1 MSRFALSLI
10 GFIALIQPG
19 IADPTPMEQ
28 QHLQAPAI
36 TVSPIEVV
44 PAEFPVLKANAPVGA
59 GWG

>member
-10 GFIALIQPG
+10 GFIALTQPG

-28 QHLQAPAI
+28 QHLQAPAV
-36 TVSPIEVV
+36 TVSPMEST
-44 PAEFPVLKANAPVGA
+44 AEFPVLKANAPVGA

>member
-19 IADPTPMEQ
+19 IADPMPMAQ
-28 QHLQAPAI
+28 QHLQAPAM
-36 TVSPIEVV
+36 TVSPIEV
-44 PAEFPVLKANAPVGA
+44 PAEFPVMKANAPVGA